1 MALTLDRAQTIVD
14 ASLTK
19 ARQMGVKIAVV
30 VVDSSGILAAAAR
43 MDGSGFLAPEIAQ
56 SKAYT
61 AAAYRRDSGEMVER
75 FGSRPLFAASMSAL
89 TDGRVLWGRG
99 GFVLR
104 EGDQIVGA
112 VGVSG
117 GTEDE
122 DCEVAQAGAG
132 AFKSGA

>member
-1 MALTLDRAQTIVD
+1 MSLTLDRSQSIVA
-14 ASLTK
+14 ASVAK
-19 ARQMGVKIAVV
+19 GREIGVKIAVV

-75 FGSRPLFAASMSAL
+75 FQSRPLFAASMSAL
-89 TDGRVLWGRG
+89 TDGRVLWSRG

-122 DCEVAQAGAG
+122 DCEVAQAGVA
-132 AFKSGA
+132 AFKSGS